1 MRIVRFKIG
10 SRVSFGIVQGQSVK
24 RIVGNPFSAIKY
36 SGQRFKLSEVKLLAP
51 CCPSK
56 VVAVGLNYRSH
67 AAELEY
73 ELLESPLIFLKPSTA
88 VIGPED
94 YIT

>member
-24 RIVGNPFSAIKY
+24 RIVGTPFSAIKY